1 MTPNTVRCAGLVVA
15 VEGVIALIVAI
26 VLVVRAVRGADQHVD
41 NGYGTAAW
49 FLVIGGAV
57 LAAGWA
63 LVTGRRWGRGI
74 AVVAQLLFLPVA
86 WYLGVGSHQLAYG
99 IGVALAAVVTLGL
112 LVTPS
117 AMGWASGRD

>member
-26 VLVVRAVRGADQHVD
+26 VLVVRAVRGADQHVV